1 VLVLALLIDPVVK
14 VVEVEQAPVV
24 EVSVEETVVVES
36 VVEGGGYGR
45 WIGLPVVG

>member
-1 VLVLALLIDPVVK
+1 MLALLIDPVVIL
-14 VVEVEQAPVV
+14 VEVEQAPVV

-36 VVEGGGYGR
+36 VVEGGRYGR